1 MFCGPFFLCVA
12 VLSYQFSKSVLF
24 NGNNLTKNLSQ
35 NFETIKTSLMRSLCW
50 SMLKVNCTG
59 SPWYVLGIGF
69 WSSGMTAVTSPGLR
83 YFKGHFSN
91 CKLTLK
97 ILLVRTNAVQMHE
110 PKVVQ
115 LGRHGFYISICL
127 ELQQVRLLNIQL
139 NLLKFSLCA
148 YHIGLH
154 CW

>member
-50 SMLKVNCTG
+50 SMLKVNCNGVPMVCSRDRVLVIWHDSSYLPRTELFQRPFFKLN
-59 SPWYVLGIGF
+59 SP
-69 WSSGMTAVTSPGLR
+69 
-83 YFKGHFSN
+83 
-91 CKLTLK
+91 LK
-97 ILLVRTNAVQMHE
+97 ILLVRTNAIQMHE

-115 LGRHGFYISICL
+115 LGRHGFYSSICL

-139 NLLKFSLCA
+139 NLLKFSCVLITQD
-148 YHIGLH
+148 Y
-154 CW
+154 